1 MKNSSFVVALGLDVG
16 AARIGVARV
25 SAAAR
30 IPEPLITLQNDK
42 DFTDKL
48 RNLINEYGADLLIV
62 GLPRNM
68 SGGETD
74 QTRLTR
80 EFSKKVLEPLNVPI
94 VFQDE
99 TLTSIAAE
107 SRPEALK
114 KKYGSDALAA
124 VEILMDYI
132 RIHGGDYA

>member
-114 KKYGSDALAA
+114 KK
-124 VEILMDYI
+124 
-132 RIHGGDYA
+132 